1 MGDQPGGGVRKRH
14 HIAMVLAGFVLL
26 SAGPAL
32 AEIYYRI
39 DENGIAHFT
48 NTPTTPQHSL
58 LQPGVLPSTSR
69 LTAANM
75 SELIEALAAEYELD
89 PALIR
94 AVIQVESNFNRKAV
108 SRKGAQGLM
117 QLMPATIWR
126 SEEHTSELQSPLNL
140 VCRL

>member
-48 NTPTTPQHSL
+48 NTPTTPQHRL
-58 LQPGVLPSTSR
+58 LQPEVLPSTSR

-89 PALIR
+89 DRKSTRLNSSHHSISY
-94 AVIQVESNFNRKAV
+94 AVFCLK
-108 SRKGAQGLM
+108 K
-117 QLMPATIWR
+117 
-126 SEEHTSELQSPLNL
+126 
-140 VCRL
+140 